1 MNNNINNNN
10 GRIDIITPNI
20 NNLFDMKDKIP
31 NQTFDYR
38 DALNGN
44 WYKTK
49 LSDLFFSK
57 ENIEIIQNGIRIGV
71 YKMSNNNYIIDKQ
84 DYDEIKVIMRSVF
97 LQNSKNKP
105 CNITEQITKLN
116 KIVLEYAIKQVYGEA
131 QGYIKYKY
139 DISNIHEPIA
149 YPVMSKLNN
158 KQLQLKKWF

>member
-1 MNNNINNNN
+1 MNNNN
-10 GRIDIITPNI
+10 GRINIITPNI

-57 ENIEIIQNGIRIGV
+57 ENIEIIQNGIRTGV
-71 YKMSNNNYIIDKQ
+71 YKMSNNKYIIDKQ

-116 KIVLEYAIKQVYGEA
+116 QIVLDYAIKQVYGEA

-139 DISNIHEPIA
+139 DISNINEPMA

-158 KQLQLKKWF
+158 KQLKLKNWF

>member
-38 DALNGN
+38 DAMNGN

-84 DYDEIKVIMRSVF
+84 DYDELKVIMRSVF

-139 DISNIHEPIA
+139 DISNINEPMA

-158 KQLQLKKWF
+158 KQLKLKKWF